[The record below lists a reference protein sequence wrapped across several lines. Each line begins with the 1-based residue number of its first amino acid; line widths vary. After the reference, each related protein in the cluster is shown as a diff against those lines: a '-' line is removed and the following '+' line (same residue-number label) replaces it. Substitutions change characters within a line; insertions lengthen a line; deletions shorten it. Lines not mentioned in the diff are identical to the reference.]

1 MTAQSS
7 GAPTP
12 LALHIA
18 RLIEETGP
26 ITVSQF
32 MGIALGHPDHGYYM
46 TRDPLG
52 AKGDFIT
59 APEVS
64 QMFGELVGLWLAD
77 NWIRQRTDTGSPSPF
92 HLVELGPGRGTLMA
106 DALRAMKS
114 VPGMTEAA
122 QIHFVETSP
131 ALRAEQEARVP
142 DATWHDRLAD
152 VPAGPTFLI
161 ANEFFDALPVRQFV
175 KTAQGWCERHVAL
188 ADGASADAPRF
199 AFALSPVPLKDESA
213 IPQGARSAAEGS
225 IAELSPASTAIAQ
238 EIATRITG
246 HGGAAL
252 IIDYG
257 HARSA
262 AGDTLQAMRGHGFTD
277 PLENPGEADITA
289 HVDFEMIATAA
300 QAGGCATFGPV
311 EQGRFL
317 AKIGIQARAE
327 ALARK
332 ASPSQ
337 ARDIETALDRLTAP
351 KQMGSLFKVLGLLP
365 AGAEPPAGFTGA

>member
-1 MTAQSS
+1 MSD
-7 GAPTP
+7 APTP

-32 MGIALGHPDHGYYM
+32 MGAALGHPDHGYYV

-64 QMFGELVGLWLAD
+64 QMFGELIGLWLAD
-77 NWIRQRTDTGSPSPF
+77 CWMRQRTDTGTPSPF
-92 HLVELGPGRGTLMA
+92 RLVELGPGRGTLMA

-114 VPGMTEAA
+114 VPGMAA
-122 QIHFVETSP
+122 AAHVHFVETSP

-142 DATWHDRLAD
+142 DASWHDRFAD
-152 VPAGPTFLI
+152 VPEGPTFLI

-188 ADGASADAPRF
+188 ADGAGAEAPRF

-213 IPQGARSAAEGS
+213 IPQGARGAPEGS

-238 EIATRITG
+238 EIAARIADQ
-246 HGGAAL
+246 GGAAL

-262 AGDTLQAMRGHGFTD
+262 AGDTLQAMRGHGFAD

-289 HVDFEMIATAA
+289 HVDFETIAAA
-300 QAGGCATFGPV
+300 AKAGGCATFGPV

-317 AKIGIQARAE
+317 AELGIQARAE
-327 ALARK
+327 ALART
-332 ASPSQ
+332 ASPDQ
-337 ARDIETALDRLTAP
+337 IRDIGTALQRLTAP
-351 KQMGSLFKVLGLLP
+351 DQMGSLFKVLGLLP
-365 AGAEPPAGFTGA
+365 AGAEPPAGFTGS

>member
-1 MTAQSS
+1 MTAKNR

-26 ITVSQF
+26 VTVSQF
-32 MGIALGHPDHGYYM
+32 MGVALGHPDHGYYM

-77 NWIRQRTDTGSPSPF
+77 CWMRQVSPSPF
-92 HLVELGPGRGTLMA
+92 RLVELGPGRGTLTA

-114 VPGMTEAA
+114 VPGMADAA

-175 KTAQGWCERHVAL
+175 RTAQGWCERHVAL
-188 ADGASADAPRF
+188 AEGTSAGTPRF
-199 AFALSPVPLKDESA
+199 AFTLSPVPLKDESA
-213 IPQGARSAAEGS
+213 IPQGARSAPEGS

-238 EIATRITG
+238 EIATRIAG

-257 HARSA
+257 HAGSA
-262 AGDTLQAMRGHGFTD
+262 AGDTLQAVRGHDFTD

-289 HVDFEMIATAA
+289 HVDFEMIAAAA
-300 QAGGCATFGPV
+300 QAGGCAAFGPV

-317 AKIGIQARAE
+317 AEIGIQARAE

-332 ASPSQ
+332 ATTSQ
-337 ARDIETALDRLTAP
+337 ARDIETALERLTAP
-351 KQMGSLFKVLGLLP
+351 DQMGSLFKVLGLLP
-365 AGAEPPAGFTGA
+365 AGAEPPAGFTGS

>member
-1 MTAQSS
+1 MSV
-7 GAPTP
+7 APTP

-18 RLIEETGP
+18 RLIEKTGP

-32 MGIALGHPDHGYYM
+32 MGAALGHPDHGYYM

-52 AKGDFIT
+52 AKGDFTT

-77 NWIRQRTDTGSPSPF
+77 CWMRQDTPSPF

-106 DALRAMKS
+106 DTLRAMKS
-114 VPGMTEAA
+114 VPGMAAAA
-122 QIHFVETSP
+122 QVHFVETSP

-142 DATWHDRLAD
+142 DATWHERLAD

-188 ADGASADAPRF
+188 AEGASADAPRF
-199 AFALSPVPLKDESA
+199 AFALPPVPLKDESV
-213 IPQGARSAAEGS
+213 IPQAARGAPEGS

-238 EIATRITG
+238 EIATRIAD

-252 IIDYG
+252 IVDYG
-257 HARSA
+257 HAESA
-262 AGDTLQAMRGHGFTD
+262 AGDTLQAMRSHEFAD

-300 QAGGCATFGPV
+300 KAGGCATFGPV

-317 AKIGIQARAE
+317 AEIGIRARAE
-327 ALARK
+327 ALAGK
-332 ASPSQ
+332 ASPPQ
-337 ARDIETALDRLTAP
+337 ARDIATALQRLTAP
-351 KQMGSLFKVLGLLP
+351 DQMGSLFKVLGLLP
-365 AGAEPPAGFTGA
+365 AGAEPPAGFTGS